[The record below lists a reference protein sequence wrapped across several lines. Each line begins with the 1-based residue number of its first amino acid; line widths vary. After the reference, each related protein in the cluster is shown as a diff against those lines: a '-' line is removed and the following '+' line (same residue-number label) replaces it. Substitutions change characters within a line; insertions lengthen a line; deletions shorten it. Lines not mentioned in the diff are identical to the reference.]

1 MLSWQTWSHRQPDL
15 HYCLLPCMSPDGIE
29 RAPGDLQQALV
40 VKCSCL
46 LSWSDLEGGC
56 LLSDLEGSCLLS
68 DLEGRGQAEV
78 GRSYLE
84 LEDSLLQAE
93 QSCLQMVGNCYWWSL
108 LEMDWHWLEGMVGME
123 GQGEGMMVLM
133 GRLGNEM
140 GRLRAEEDKE
150 QLGMDM
156 ERLLEDREGPEIEL
170 VLQVDMAL

>member
-1 MLSWQTWSHRQPDL
+1 VLSDL
-15 HYCLLPCMSPDGIE
+15 EG
-29 RAPGDLQQALV
+29 
-40 VKCSCL
+40 SCL
-46 LSWSDLEGGC
+46 LSDLEGGC

-93 QSCLQMVGNCYWWSL
+93 QSCPHMVGNCYCWSL
-108 LEMDWHWLEGMVGME
+108 LEMDCLGLEGMVGME

-150 QLGMDM
+150 ELGMDM
-156 ERLLEDREGPEIEL
+156 VRLLVDTEDLEMKL
-170 VLQVDMAL
+170 VLQVDMAPSEEVDSFGSEEDNHRLQMVGDR

>member
-1 MLSWQTWSHRQPDL
+1 
-15 HYCLLPCMSPDGIE
+15 
-29 RAPGDLQQALV
+29 V
-40 VKCSCL
+40 
-46 LSWSDLEGGC
+46 
-56 LLSDLEGSCLLS
+56 LSDLEGSCLLS
-68 DLEGRGQAEV
+68 DLEGRGLAEV

-93 QSCLQMVGNCYWWSL
+93 QRWVQMMDNCHLDL
-108 LEMDWHWLEGMVGME
+108 LEMDCLGLEGMVGME